1 MGNGKLMDGWGNADV
16 RVSNRDEKALEGD
29 PDDDAGEALPLPD
42 PGVRGDDSVGEAPDC
57 PNACPKVNPER
68 GRNEGEAGSAPE
80 RESREGAT
88 PSGDPKR

>member
-42 PGVRGDDSVGEAPDC
+42 PGVR
-57 PNACPKVNPER
+57 
-68 GRNEGEAGSAPE
+68 
-80 RESREGAT
+80 
-88 PSGDPKR
+88 